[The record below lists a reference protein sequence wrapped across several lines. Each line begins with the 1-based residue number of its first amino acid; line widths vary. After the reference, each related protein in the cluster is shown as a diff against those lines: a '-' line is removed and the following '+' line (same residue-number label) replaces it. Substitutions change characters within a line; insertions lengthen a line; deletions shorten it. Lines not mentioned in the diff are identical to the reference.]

1 MPRFLLLLRTLLA
14 LCAIGLVACPT
25 NPGGDDDDAGDDD
38 DDDDDDGASDPCDSV
53 TDATANVNGATLTGN
68 TSGPDDALTGS
79 CGAGSPGAPETIF
92 SIVAPEDGP
101 MIASTANAGTDFDT
115 IVYVMTTCGDD
126 STEVACDDDG
136 GGQGGPSMA
145 QWDATAGT
153 TYYIV
158 VDGYESSG
166 NFELSIQQVICGD
179 GVVAG
184 DEQCDDSNT
193 DSGDGC
199 DSSCAWECTDDAYE
213 PNSTLDEAS
222 DLSGETWPGTVDD
235 LVLCPGDI
243 NDEFGVFVDFYAV
256 TVGEGQ
262 YLDVEIQGGATLTTD
277 CADQLMILSL
287 LDADLNGLGGGDTS
301 EGTCAQAA
309 MEPEEAGTYYIA
321 VFEGDQTFGPQD
333 YTLSVDVGV
342 SVCGDGNRTGIEE
355 CDDGNTTAGDGC
367 SALCNEED
375 ATCTIAGDATA
386 SVDGTNLT
394 GDTSTAADEHA
405 PMGCGAADG
414 AFDVAYELTMPEDG
428 PVIISLDNAG
438 TDYDTVLYVR
448 EACLDPLSE
457 IACNDDTSQEVLAS
471 TLFIDA
477 IKDVTYT
484 IVIDGYADATGNY
497 EMSLTVPTC
506 GDSTVDINEECDD
519 GNTTP
524 GDGCENDCTETPL
537 CFFDADDDL
546 GVLATGSTTTHSVT
560 VGTSNDYPD
569 LTCSAPEGGDHMV
582 QFEVT
587 AGGTLTVDFTQTGD
601 VQVGIF
607 ADDADCDEAACLD
620 AGKGATEGSLE
631 VAVTPGVYRLVLDTY
646 EAGGEGDVELS
657 ITVP

>member
-25 NPGGDDDDAGDDD
+25 NPGGDDDDAGDD

-405 PMGCGAADG
+405 PEVHEPLGDAAVVHDDAGEHEERDGEQRERVGAAEHLLRGRDG
-414 AFDVAYELTMPEDG
+414 AAVEVDDEQHAERARERDRDGDGRADREQQHEAAHEDRG
-428 PVIISLDNAG
+428 DGAG
-438 TDYDTVLYVR
+438 VDHS
-448 EACLDPLSE
+448 A
-457 IACNDDTSQEVLAS
+457 AAS
-471 TLFIDA
+471 RSSS
-477 IKDVTYT
+477 
-484 IVIDGYADATGNY
+484 G
-497 EMSLTVPTC
+497 VPTW
-506 GDSTVDINEECDD
+506 
-519 GNTTP
+519 P
-524 GDGCENDCTETPL
+524 
-537 CFFDADDDL
+537 A
-546 GVLATGSTTTHSVT
+546 
-560 VGTSNDYPD
+560 
-569 LTCSAPEGGDHMV
+569 
-582 QFEVT
+582 
-587 AGGTLTVDFTQTGD
+587 
-601 VQVGIF
+601 
-607 ADDADCDEAACLD
+607 
-620 AGKGATEGSLE
+620 
-631 VAVTPGVYRLVLDTY
+631 
-646 EAGGEGDVELS
+646 
-657 ITVP
+657 